1 MKIVQTFWTGSSSG
15 AKLSDM
21 AGGWLSPEY
30 HWMGWA
36 LSCLQANR
44 FFDRVEL
51 VTDNWGKEVLIDRLE
66 LPYTSVST
74 ALEGALDEAP
84 PELFSLAKL
93 FAYARQ
99 TEPFLHIDGDVF
111 LFQKPS
117 PEWLASPLLAQNID
131 RNLLFYEQTLDKINE
146 CFSFMPA
153 CMKKEYY
160 QSGDI
165 EAANAGVFG
174 GSNLPFVQEYC
185 AAGFEFI
192 SRNRQNIGRFPVGNL
207 NFIFEQYLLFCL
219 AKEKSAKITY
229 LIPDVVDSLWY
240 QPVVRFQ
247 DLPHITMAHPL
258 GGFKRSA
265 LICRHVAMKLRKEY
279 PVYYYKVLQLMK
291 EEEGAM
297 HSRVYRQEGF
307 LKIAEKINAGGEIVT
322 GNAGQVKRREEDEI
336 LVSAL
341 FEDCFRRTEE
351 AIRYFTGNGLLSVEI
366 NGQKEAWNTDSLHV
380 PDTMTDERAKEILGE
395 IYLLDKQRK
404 EIIMESLVQ
413 TDSVIAL
420 YKKEIQNYNQ
430 SQQLF
435 ALLDEQLQTMQIS
448 LNNDVRIVDL
458 RWELPF
464 ETASGFRKLLQDSKH
479 QEEAFHQVALIPSA
493 LWLQVEEYYFDS
505 LDSIVVSCCGEITR
519 IHNVLST
526 VSEYFD
532 PQEIAANGDS
542 FKNLIYSVLKRLC
555 YTNVLHIT

>member
-15 AKLSDM
+15 AKLSDIT
-21 AGGWLSPEY
+21 GGWLSPEY

-51 VTDNWGKEVLIDRLE
+51 VTDNKGKEILVDRFE

-93 FAYARQ
+93 FTYGRQ
-99 TEPFLHIDGDVF
+99 AEPFMHIDGDVF

-117 PEWLASPLLAQNID
+117 PEWLDSPLLAQNID

-146 CFSFMPA
+146 CFSFIPA
-153 CMKKEYY
+153 CMKKGYY
-160 QSGDI
+160 KPGAI

-174 GSNLPFVQEYC
+174 GSNLSFIQEYC

-192 SRNRQNIGRFPVGNL
+192 SRNRQDIGRFPVGNL

-219 AKEKSAKITY
+219 AKEKSVEIAY

-258 GGFKRSA
+258 GGFKKSA

-279 PVYYYKVLQLMK
+279 PAYYYKILRLMK
-291 EEEGAM
+291 EGVI
-297 HSRVYRQEGF
+297 HSRVYQQEGF
-307 LKIAEKINAGGEIVT
+307 IEVAEKINAGREITT
-322 GNAGQVKRREEDEI
+322 GDDGQVKHRKDDI
-336 LVSAL
+336 LVSDL

-351 AIRYFTGNGLLSVEI
+351 AIRYFINDGLLAPKPDR
-366 NGQKEAWNTDSLHV
+366 QKEAWNTDFLSV
-380 PDTMTDERAKEILGE
+380 VNTITDERAKEVLGE
-395 IYLLDKQRK
+395 VYLLDKERR
-404 EIIMESLVQ
+404 EVTLESLVH
-413 TDSVIAL
+413 TDSIIAL
-420 YKKEIQNYNQ
+420 YKKEIQNYNR

-435 ALLDEQLQTMQIS
+435 ALFDEQLQAIQVA
-448 LNNDVRIVDL
+448 LNNDVRVVDL

-464 ETASGFRKLLQDSKH
+464 ETASKFRKLLQDSRQ
-479 QEEAFHQVALIPSA
+479 QEEAFYQVALIPGA
-493 LWLQVEEYYFDS
+493 LWLQVEEYYLDN
-505 LDSIVVSCCGEITR
+505 LDSIVVNCCTEATR
-519 IHNVLST
+519 ICNILSA

-532 PQEIAANGDS
+532 PEEMVASGES

-555 YTNVLHIT
+555 YANILHIT